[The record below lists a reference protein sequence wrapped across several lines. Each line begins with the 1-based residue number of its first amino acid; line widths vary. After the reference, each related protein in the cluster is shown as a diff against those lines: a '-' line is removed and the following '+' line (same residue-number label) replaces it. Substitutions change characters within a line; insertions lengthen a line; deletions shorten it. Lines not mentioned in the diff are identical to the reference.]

1 MNYYQAQ
8 EKVQSLKKF
17 YKNLL
22 WFGIVAA
29 IIYGR
34 DIFRHGKIDVSL
46 FHGSF
51 ILTIWA
57 IILIVK
63 AVKLFVLNSAWES
76 KMIQDEMKK
85 SKDPIQF

>member
-8 EKVQSLKKF
+8 ERVQQIKKF
-17 YKNLL
+17 YKHLL

-34 DIFRHGKIDVSL
+34 DIFRHGEINLSL

-63 AVKLFVLNSAWES
+63 AVKLFVLNSEWES

>member
-8 EKVQSLKKF
+8 QRVHNVKKF

-29 IIYGR
+29 IIYGK
-34 DIFRHGKIDVSL
+34 DIFRHGEINLSL
-46 FHGSF
+46 FHGSL

-57 IILIVK
+57 IILVIK
-63 AVKLFVLNSAWES
+63 AVKLFVLNSEWES

-85 SKDPIQF
+85 SKEPIQF